1 MGKIDK
7 VLIVGTTPESAGI
20 GGVTIH
26 IQRLLQWL
34 DLENFAYDLC
44 DYKKLGLLEQF
55 GMMRKHKIAHIH
67 ISKPLPRL
75 VYIMYCRLVG
85 TKSILTVHGNI
96 GRFNWLKNQMDKLS
110 VRICDVP
117 ILINSNSFEK
127 AKKWNKDSVLLSV
140 FLPPTDDG
148 YLPEYAVKAIAG
160 AKAKGMEVV
169 SSNASV
175 MSFTDGGEEI
185 YGINFAID
193 FFKYKPEYFFCVS
206 DPSGQ
211 YAEKYRDEKFDNI
224 LFINERHSFYKLM
237 KLSDVM
243 LRPTATDGDALS
255 VKEGLYLDKK
265 VVATNRVD
273 RPEGVL
279 LFEYNNADSLAKAL
293 RADKLTNHS
302 LRDEK
307 VVESLRTIYKRL
319 SNK

>member
-1 MGKIDK
+1 MGKSDK

-34 DLENFAYDLC
+34 DLEGFAYDLC

-55 GMMRKHKIAHIH
+55 RLMQKHQVAHIH

-75 VYIMYCRLVG
+75 VYIMYGKLVG
-85 TKSILTVHGNI
+85 TRSILTVHGNI

-117 ILINSNSFEK
+117 ILINANSFEK
-127 AKKWNKDSVLLSV
+127 AKKWNKNSVLLSV
-140 FLPPTDDG
+140 FLPPTGDG
-148 YLPEYAVKAIAG
+148 YLPEYAEKTIAD
-160 AKAKGMEVV
+160 AKTKGKEIV

-175 MSFTDGGEEI
+175 MSFTDSGEEI

-193 FFKYKPEYFFCVS
+193 FFKNKPEYFFCVS

-211 YAEKYRDEKFDNI
+211 YAEKYKDETFDNI

-265 VVATNRVD
+265 VVVTNRVD

-279 LFEYNNADSLAKAL
+279 LFEYNNADSLANAL
-293 RADKLTNHS
+293 HSEKLTNNT

-307 VVESLRTIYKRL
+307 VVESLKTIYKQL
-319 SNK
+319 SKK